1 MDDSKTAGQHAAVQ
15 SSALDRRTMLKLGAL
30 GVAGAAGAT
39 MLGTPAHAA
48 EEKKPIGNY
57 PAGTEGDSV
66 FIGLTLDLTGPY
78 SAQGADQRK
87 GYELAVEQL
96 NAGAEEVK
104 KISPLTKKGVLGKT
118 IKIGVSDAET
128 KPNTAVQAA
137 SRFIH
142 DNKAMLVSGST
153 SSAVAIAL
161 QKVCDRERTI
171 YLPAISGSNETT
183 GVDCQRYGFRLCY
196 FAYTACKAI
205 APVLA
210 KNLGKDRKAVYLVP
224 DYTYGHTTFDSM
236 KEFTEKEGW
245 KTVDKQVHPLGAKD
259 YSSFLINIANSGADT
274 LVVIA
279 YGADAANSIKQAKQ
293 FGLLDKMNIVVPY
306 MSAFLEKEIGADIM
320 QGVYAATGFWW
331 TLQDKYPNAK
341 DFVTAFE
348 KKYKAKPRDSAYIAY
363 LTTVLW
369 ADACER
375 AGSFYPPD
383 VIKAYEAGEVRE
395 GLIGPV
401 SFRAEDHQGI
411 INFPIVRGKKK
422 ADMKN
427 EDDYFEV
434 IEVVD
439 GKAALPEVGLLGCK
453 LGPYT

>member
-1 MDDSKTAGQHAAVQ
+1 MEDKKSIKQGV
-15 SSALDRRTMLKLGAL
+15 DRRSMLKLGA
-30 GVAGAAGAT
+30 AGAAGS
-39 MLGTPAHAA
+39 MLLPGMSGVAVAA
-48 EEKKPIGNY
+48 EEKKPVGNY
-57 PAGTEGDSV
+57 PAGVEGDTV
-66 FIGLTLDLTGPY
+66 FIGLTLDITGPY
-78 SAQGADQRK
+78 SAQGADQQK

-104 KISPLTKKGVLGKT
+104 KISPLTKKGVLGK
-118 IKIGVSDAET
+118 KVEFGVADAET

-137 SRFIH
+137 TRFIH
-142 DNKAMLVSGST
+142 NNKAMMISGST

-196 FAYTACKAI
+196 FAYTACQAI

-210 KNLGKDRKAVYLVP
+210 KNLGKDRKAIYLVP
-224 DYTYGHTTFDSM
+224 DYTYGHTTYDSM
-236 KEFTEKEGW
+236 VEFTEKQGW
-245 KTVDKQVHPLGAKD
+245 KTVGSQVHPLGAKD
-259 YSSFLINIANSGADT
+259 YSSFLINIANSDADT

-293 FGLLDKMNIVVPY
+293 FGLLERMNIVVPY
-306 MSAFLEKEIGADIM
+306 MSAFLEKEIGEEIM
-320 QGVYAATGFWW
+320 QGVYGATGFWW
-331 TLQDKYPNAK
+331 TLQDQYPVAK

-348 KKYKAKPRDSAYIAY
+348 KKFNAKPRDSAYIAY

-383 VIKAYEAGEVRE
+383 VIKAYEAGEVRQ
-395 GLIGPV
+395 GPV
-401 SFRAEDHQGI
+401 GDVTFRAEDHQGV
-411 INFPIVRGKKK
+411 INFPIVRGKKP

-427 EDDYFEV
+427 PDDYFEV
-434 IEVVD
+434 VEVVD
-439 GKAALPEVGLLGCK
+439 GRANLPELGVLGCK
-453 LGPYT
+453 LGEYV

>member
-1 MDDSKTAGQHAAVQ
+1 MDDNKSGKTGAAGI
-15 SSALDRRTMLKLGAL
+15 DRRSMLKM
-30 GVAGAAGAT
+30 GVAGAAGS
-39 MLGTPAHAA
+39 MLLPGAA
-48 EEKKPIGNY
+48 MAADEKKPVGNY
-57 PAGTEGDSV
+57 PKGVEGDSV
-66 FIGLTLDLTGPY
+66 FIGLTLDITGPY
-78 SAQGADQRK
+78 SAQGADQQK

-96 NAGAEEVK
+96 NAGAAEMK

-118 IKIGVSDAET
+118 VKFGVADAET

-142 DNKAMLVSGST
+142 DNKAMMISGST

-196 FAYTACKAI
+196 FAYPACKAI

-210 KNLGKDRKAVYLVP
+210 KALGKDRKAIYLVP
-224 DYTYGHTTFDSM
+224 DYTYGHTTYDSM
-236 KEFTEKEGW
+236 VEFTEKEGW
-245 KTVDKQVHPLGAKD
+245 KTVGEQVHPLGAKD

-293 FGLLDKMNIVVPY
+293 FGLLDKMKIVVPY
-306 MSAFLEKEIGADIM
+306 MSAFLEKEIGAEIM
-320 QGVYAATGFWW
+320 EGVHGATGFWW
-331 TLQDKYPNAK
+331 TLEDKYPIAK
-341 DFVTAFE
+341 DFVAAFE
-348 KKYKAKPRDSAYIAY
+348 KKFKAKPRDSAYIAY
-363 LTTVLW
+363 LQTALW

-383 VIKAYEAGEVRE
+383 VIKAYEAGEVRQ
-395 GLIGPV
+395 GPV
-401 SFRAEDHQGI
+401 GDVTFRAGDHQGV
-411 INFPIVRGKKK
+411 INFPIVRGKKPS
-422 ADMKN
+422 DMKN
-427 EDDYFEV
+427 PDDYFDIV
-434 IEVVD
+434 EVVD
-439 GKAALPEVGLLGCK
+439 GKAALPELGVLGCK
-453 LGPYT
+453 LGAYV

>member
-1 MDDSKTAGQHAAVQ
+1 MDDKKPGKAGGV
-15 SSALDRRTMLKLGAL
+15 DRRSMLKI
-30 GVAGAAGAT
+30 GAAGSA
-39 MLGTPAHAA
+39 MLAA
-48 EEKKPIGNY
+48 APKMALAADDKKPIGNF
-57 PAGTEGDSV
+57 PAGIEGDSV
-66 FIGLTLDLTGPY
+66 FIGLTLDITGPY
-78 SAQGADQRK
+78 SAQGADQQK
-87 GYELAVEQL
+87 GYELAIEQL
-96 NAGAEEVK
+96 NAGAEEIK

-118 IKIGVSDAET
+118 VKFGVADAET

-142 DNKAMLVSGST
+142 DNKAMVISGST

-210 KNLGKDRKAVYLVP
+210 KSLGKDRKAIYLVP
-224 DYTYGHTTFDSM
+224 DYTYGHTTYDSM
-236 KEFTEKEGW
+236 VEFTEKEGW
-245 KTVDKQVHPLGAKD
+245 KTVGEQVHPLGAKD
-259 YSSFLINIANSGADT
+259 YSSFLINIANSDADT

-306 MSAFLEKEIGADIM
+306 MSAFLEKEIGPEIM
-320 QGVYAATGFWW
+320 GGVYGATGFWW
-331 TLQDKYPNAK
+331 TLQDEYPIAK
-341 DFVTAFE
+341 DFVAAFE
-348 KKYKAKPRDSAYIAY
+348 KKYNAKPRDSAYIAY
-363 LTTVLW
+363 LTTAMW
-369 ADACER
+369 ADAVER
-375 AGSFYPPD
+375 AGTFYPPD
-383 VIKAYEAGEVRE
+383 VIKAYEAGEVRQ
-395 GLIGPV
+395 GPVGEV

-411 INFPIVRGKKK
+411 INFPIVKGKKP

-427 EDDYFEV
+427 PDDYFEIV
-434 IEVVD
+434 EVVNGRD
-439 GKAALPEVGLLGCK
+439 ALPELGVLGCK
-453 LGPYT
+453 LGPYV

>member
-1 MDDSKTAGQHAAVQ
+1 MDDKKTVAAT
-15 SSALDRRTMLKLGAL
+15 LDRRAMLKM
-30 GVAGAAGAT
+30 GVAGAAGS
-39 MLGTPAHAA
+39 MLLPGASAFAA
-48 EEKKPIGNY
+48 DEKKPIGNY
-57 PAGTEGDSV
+57 PAGVEGDSV
-66 FIGLTLDLTGPY
+66 FIGLTLDITGPY
-78 SAQGADQRK
+78 SAQGADQKK

-96 NAGAEEVK
+96 NAGSEYVK

-118 IKIGVSDAET
+118 VKYGVADAET

-142 DNKAMLVSGST
+142 DNKAMMISGST

-196 FAYTACKAI
+196 YAYPACKAI

-210 KNLGKDRKAVYLVP
+210 KNLGKNRKAIYLVP
-224 DYTYGHTTFDSM
+224 DYTYGHTTYDSM

-245 KTVDKQVHPLGAKD
+245 KTVGEQVHPLGAKD
-259 YSSFLINIANSGADT
+259 YSSFLINIANSDADT

-293 FGLLDKMNIVVPY
+293 FGLLEKMKIVVPY
-306 MSAFLEKEIGADIM
+306 MSAFLEKEIGAEIM
-320 QGVYAATGFWW
+320 EGVYGATGFWW
-331 TLQDKYPNAK
+331 TLQDKYPIAK
-341 DFVTAFE
+341 DFVTEFE

-383 VIKAYEAGEVRE
+383 VIKAYEAGEVRQ
-395 GLIGPV
+395 GPV
-401 SFRAEDHQGI
+401 GDVTFRAGDHQGV

-422 ADMKN
+422 SDMKN
-427 EDDYFEV
+427 EDDYFEIV
-434 IEVVD
+434 EVVD
-439 GKAALPEVGLLGCK
+439 GKKALPELGVLGCK
-453 LGPYT
+453 LGDYV

>member
-1 MDDSKTAGQHAAVQ
+1 MDDKTQNKTGGVN
-15 SSALDRRTMLKLGAL
+15 RRSMLKM
-30 GVAGAAGAT
+30 GAAGSALLAGAPK
-39 MLGTPAHAA
+39 MALAA
-48 EEKKPIGNY
+48 EEKKPIGNF

-66 FIGLTLDLTGPY
+66 FIGLTLDITGPY
-78 SAQGADQRK
+78 SAQGADQQK
-87 GYELAVEQL
+87 GYELAIEQL
-96 NAGAEEVK
+96 NAGAEEIK

-118 IKIGVSDAET
+118 VKFGVADAET

-142 DNKAMLVSGST
+142 DDKAMMISGST

-210 KNLGKDRKAVYLVP
+210 KSLGKDRKAIYLVP
-224 DYTYGHTTFDSM
+224 DYTYGHTTYDSM
-236 KEFTEKEGW
+236 VEFTEKQGW
-245 KTVDKQVHPLGAKD
+245 TTVGEQVHPLGAKD

-293 FGLLDKMNIVVPY
+293 FGLLEKMNIVVPY
-306 MSAFLEKEIGADIM
+306 MSAFLEKEIGAEIM
-320 QGVYAATGFWW
+320 GGVYGATGFWW
-331 TLQDKYPNAK
+331 TLQDQYPVAK

-348 KKYKAKPRDSAYIAY
+348 KKYNAKPRDSAYIAY
-363 LTTVLW
+363 LTTALW
-369 ADACER
+369 ADAVER
-375 AGSFYPPD
+375 AGTFYPPD
-383 VIKAYEAGEVRE
+383 VIKAYEAGEVRQ
-395 GLIGPV
+395 GPVGDV

-411 INFPIVRGKKK
+411 INFPIVKGKKK
-422 ADMKN
+422 EDMQN
-427 EDDYFEV
+427 PDDYFEIV
-434 IEVVD
+434 EVVN
-439 GKAALPEVGLLGCK
+439 GKEALPDVGVLGCK
-453 LGPYT
+453 LGPYV

>member
-1 MDDSKTAGQHAAVQ
+1 MDDNKSGKSGATGI
-15 SSALDRRTMLKLGAL
+15 DRRSMLKM
-30 GVAGAAGAT
+30 GVAGAAGS
-39 MLGTPAHAA
+39 MLLPGAAMAA

-57 PAGTEGDSV
+57 PKGVEGDSV
-66 FIGLTLDLTGPY
+66 FIGLTLDITGPY
-78 SAQGADQRK
+78 SAQGADQQK

-96 NAGAEEVK
+96 NAGAAEMK

-118 IKIGVSDAET
+118 VKFGVADAET

-142 DNKAMLVSGST
+142 DNKAMMISGST

-196 FAYTACKAI
+196 FAYPACKAI

-210 KNLGKDRKAVYLVP
+210 KALGKDRKAIYLVP
-224 DYTYGHTTFDSM
+224 DYTYGHTTYDSM
-236 KEFTEKEGW
+236 VEFTEKEGW
-245 KTVDKQVHPLGAKD
+245 KTVGEQVHPLGAKD

-293 FGLLDKMNIVVPY
+293 FGLLEKMKIVVPY
-306 MSAFLEKEIGADIM
+306 MSAFLEKEIGAEIM
-320 QGVYAATGFWW
+320 EGVHGATGFWW
-331 TLQDKYPNAK
+331 TLEDKYPIAK
-341 DFVTAFE
+341 DFVAAFE
-348 KKYKAKPRDSAYIAY
+348 KKFKAKPRDSAYIAY
-363 LTTVLW
+363 LQTALW

-383 VIKAYEAGEVRE
+383 VIKAYEAGEVRQ
-395 GLIGPV
+395 GPV
-401 SFRAEDHQGI
+401 GDVTFRAGDHQGV
-411 INFPIVRGKKK
+411 INFPIVRGKKPS
-422 ADMKN
+422 DMKN
-427 EDDYFEV
+427 PDDYFDIV
-434 IEVVD
+434 EVVD
-439 GKAALPEVGLLGCK
+439 GKSALPELGVLGCK
-453 LGPYT
+453 LGAYV

>member
-1 MDDSKTAGQHAAVQ
+1 MDDNKSGKSGATGI
-15 SSALDRRTMLKLGAL
+15 DRRSMLKM
-30 GVAGAAGAT
+30 GVAGAAGS
-39 MLGTPAHAA
+39 MLLPGAAMAA

-57 PAGTEGDSV
+57 PKGVEGDSV
-66 FIGLTLDLTGPY
+66 FIGLTLDITGPY
-78 SAQGADQRK
+78 SAQGADQQK
-87 GYELAVEQL
+87 GYELAIEQL
-96 NAGAEEVK
+96 NAGAAEMK

-118 IKIGVSDAET
+118 VKFGVADAET

-142 DNKAMLVSGST
+142 DNKAMMISGST

-196 FAYTACKAI
+196 FAYPACKAI

-210 KNLGKDRKAVYLVP
+210 KALGKDRKAIYLVP
-224 DYTYGHTTFDSM
+224 DYTYGHTTYDSM
-236 KEFTEKEGW
+236 VEFTEKEGW
-245 KTVDKQVHPLGAKD
+245 KTVGEQVHPLGAKD

-293 FGLLDKMNIVVPY
+293 FGLLDKMKIVVPY
-306 MSAFLEKEIGADIM
+306 MSAFLEKEIGAEIM
-320 QGVYAATGFWW
+320 EGVHGATGFWW
-331 TLQDKYPNAK
+331 TLEDKYPIAK
-341 DFVTAFE
+341 DFVAAFE
-348 KKYKAKPRDSAYIAY
+348 KKFKAKPRDSAYIAY
-363 LTTVLW
+363 LQTALW

-383 VIKAYEAGEVRE
+383 VIKAYEAGEVRQ
-395 GLIGPV
+395 GPV
-401 SFRAEDHQGI
+401 GDVTFRAGDHQGV
-411 INFPIVRGKKK
+411 INFPIVRGKKPS
-422 ADMKN
+422 DMKN
-427 EDDYFEV
+427 PDDYFDIV
-434 IEVVD
+434 EVVD
-439 GKAALPEVGLLGCK
+439 GKAALPELGVLGCK
-453 LGPYT
+453 LGAYV